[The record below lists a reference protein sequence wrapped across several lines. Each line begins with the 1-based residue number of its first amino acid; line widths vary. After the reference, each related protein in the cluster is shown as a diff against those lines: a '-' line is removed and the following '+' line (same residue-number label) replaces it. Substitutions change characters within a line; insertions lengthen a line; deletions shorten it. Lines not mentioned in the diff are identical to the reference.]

1 MLALRVDSRHGT
13 GDTRE
18 FMTEKRLAPPR
29 AAREPALETAD
40 VRRATDML
48 EAIAAD
54 RALLAAVPL
63 ELRQA
68 LLIAAGRV
76 SRPASYQEKRLVKTL
91 RRARRQRE
99 EAKDRE
105 ARAETGIRV
114 AREAAV
120 FVPPPLAL
128 PGALAEM
135 LARELQKPKSC
146 YVCKSEFTRLHHFY
160 DALCPECAELH
171 YAKRFQSA
179 PLIGRVSLVTGARV
193 KIGFQTALKM
203 LRAGGCVI
211 ATTRFPHD
219 AALRYSG
226 EPDFSEWKDRLHV
239 HGLDLR
245 HSPSVEIFARYVE
258 HAFDRLDILVNNA
271 CQTVRRP
278 PGFYADLLEN
288 ESRPAAAELRGLLAS
303 HEGLKAALDGGRSLP
318 AAESVDSTGLLA
330 WHGGRGG
337 IGITS
342 SSDLSQV
349 RYAYDDATRRSDLFP
364 DGQLDA
370 DRQQLDLRDRNSWRL
385 ALAEVPTPEML
396 EVQLV
401 NAVAPF
407 ILCARLK
414 PLMMRHPTGDKHI
427 VNVSAMEGIFSRG
440 TKTDKHPHTNMAKA
454 ALNMMTLTAS
464 RDYVKD
470 GIHMN
475 AVDTGWVTDED
486 PAVHAERKREELDF
500 QPPLDIVDGAAR
512 VCDPFFSGLLT
523 GVHVSGQFLKDYKP
537 SSW

>member
-1 MLALRVDSRHGT
+1 MSEEEKPLTRTGLA
-13 GDTRE
+13 
-18 FMTEKRLAPPR
+18 
-29 AAREPALETAD
+29 EPGLDLEE
-40 VRRATDML
+40 VRRATELL
-48 EAIAAD
+48 EAVVRD
-54 RALLAAVPL
+54 RSLLAEVPL
-63 ELRQA
+63 EARQA

-76 SRPASYQEKRLVKTL
+76 SRPESHQEKRLVRAL
-91 RRARRQRE
+91 RRGRRRRD
-99 EAKDRE
+99 EAEDRE
-105 ARAETGIRV
+105 TRAATGIRV

-120 FVPPPLAL
+120 FVAPSLAL
-128 PGALAEM
+128 PAGVRPEPV
-135 LARELQKPKSC
+135 RELNKPKSC
-146 YVCKSEFTRLHHFY
+146 YVCKAEFTRLHHFY
-160 DALCPECAELH
+160 DALCIACADLN
-171 YAKRFQSA
+171 YAKRFQTA
-179 PLIGRVSLVTGARV
+179 PLADRVGIVTGARV

-203 LRAGGCVI
+203 LRAGARVI

-219 AALRYSG
+219 AAVRYSR
-226 EPDFSEWKDRLHV
+226 EPDFEAWKDRLHV

-258 HAFDRLDILVNNA
+258 HSFPRLDILVNNA

-278 PGFYADLLEN
+278 PAFYAHLLEQ
-288 ESRPAAAELRGLLAS
+288 EARPVADFDPGVAGLLAS
-303 HEGLKAALDGGRSLP
+303 HEALTAALGQGSLP
-318 AAESVDSTGLLA
+318 AGEQVDSTGLMA

-337 IGITS
+337 IGITAAP
-342 SSDLSQV
+342 DLSQV

-364 DGQLDA
+364 DGRVDA
-370 DRQQLDLRDRNSWRL
+370 DLQQVDLRQQNTWRM
-385 ALAEVPTPEML
+385 ALAEVPTAEML

-414 PLMMRHPTGDKHI
+414 ALMMRAPGRDKHV

-464 RDYVKD
+464 RDYVQD

-486 PAVHAERKREELDF
+486 PAVHADRKKQELDF

-523 GVHVSGQFLKDYKP
+523 GEHVFGKFLKDYK
-537 SSW
+537 SSPW